1 MERNWNKV
9 ERNRIGEIFAF
20 FLFCFYF
27 LNLFAVHVLNI
38 FVFFCTTEV
47 FIKKKKGTYVT
58 SIFKVKNDENSI
70 RVLVWIKT

>member
-9 ERNRIGEIFAF
+9 ERNRVGEIFALF
-20 FLFCFYF
+20 FYFAFYF

-47 FIKKKKGTYVT
+47 FIKKKTKQ
-58 SIFKVKNDENSI
+58 EHM
-70 RVLVWIKT
+70 